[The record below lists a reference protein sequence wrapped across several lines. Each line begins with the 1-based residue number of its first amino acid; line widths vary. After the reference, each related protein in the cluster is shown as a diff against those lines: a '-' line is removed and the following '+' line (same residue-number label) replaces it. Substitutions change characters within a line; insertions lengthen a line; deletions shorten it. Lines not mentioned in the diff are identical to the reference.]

1 MVQFPQNPK
10 CNSRMVFTSP
20 PSFLPASSATKMIQL
35 VKCLV
40 LCTSSLKKVVVALL
54 LRSLDTY
61 PRAEVIDS
69 TTVATRALQTRS
81 VGDHEAAFAIEVKL
95 EKHEF
100 LALEAFAN
108 GAMDDVMLGFN
119 MFAFGFAV
127 AIMMW

>member
-1 MVQFPQNPK
+1 M
-10 CNSRMVFTSP
+10 
-20 PSFLPASSATKMIQL
+20 
-35 VKCLV
+35 
-40 LCTSSLKKVVVALL
+40 L

-81 VGDHEAAFAIEVKL
+81 VGDHEAAFAIAIRVKL